1 MITDN
6 SGKSHDILLSNEKF
20 DPIELENRY
29 VHQVYDVI
37 ASEFSSTRHS
47 PWPSVVK
54 FIEAQSPDSLGVDVG
69 CGNGKYL
76 TASSKYYAAMKAST
90 SSTSVQCKSI
100 VATSNFI
107 PIAAMERSPKLAEI
121 VYNRGFDVVI
131 GDILRIP
138 YCSERFDFFLCIA
151 VIHHLSTMAR
161 RIEAVNELARIL
173 RVGGRGLI
181 QVWAKEQHG
190 ISKSEPSYYVNRKT
204 KTVCNVND
212 SPESLSKIVE
222 AVPGTYLP
230 LHVNGTEFQN
240 TDMLVPWKKKNYT
253 VTDQLKES
261 DQPLPNSMYGR
272 YYHLFVM
279 GELDDLISKVPALK
293 IDKSFYEQ
301 GNWVVHV
308 TKVV

>member
-1 MITDN
+1 MENTLFMKE
-6 SGKSHDILLSNEKF
+6 GF
-20 DPIELENRY
+20 DPNELEERF

-47 PWPSVVK
+47 PWPSVMK
-54 FIEAQSPDSLGVDVG
+54 FIEAQPPDSLGADIG

-76 TASSKYYAAMKAST
+76 TAVSSKYYTGMKTNKPLSN
-90 SSTSVQCKSI
+90 VQNKNL
-100 VATSNFI
+100 VGTNFI
-107 PIAAMERSPKLAEI
+107 PIAAMERSPNLAEI

-151 VIHHLSTMAR
+151 VIHHLSTLTR

-173 RVGGRGLI
+173 RVGGQGLI

-190 ISKSEPSYYVNRKT
+190 VSKSEPTYYVNRKI
-204 KTVCNVND
+204 KAVHGVNNSSD
-212 SPESLSKIVE
+212 SLSQVIE
-222 AVPGTYLP
+222 AVPGAYLP
-230 LHVNGTEFQN
+230 LHINGTEFRN
-240 TDMLVPWKKKNYT
+240 TDMLVPWKKKNYKA
-253 VTDQLKES
+253 VDQFMDS
-261 DQPLPNSMYGR
+261 NQSLPDSMHGR

-279 GELDDLISKVPALK
+279 GELDNLISQVPVLK

>member
-1 MITDN
+1 MTTDN
-6 SGKSHDILLSNEKF
+6 SGKSHNSLLSNVKF
-20 DPIELENRY
+20 DPIELEDRY

-47 PWPSVVK
+47 PWPSVLK
-54 FIEAQSPDSLGVDVG
+54 FIEAQPLNSLGADVG

-76 TASSKYYAAMKAST
+76 TASSKYYATMKAST

-121 VYNRGFDVVI
+121 VYNR
-131 GDILRIP
+131 
-138 YCSERFDFFLCIA
+138 A

-173 RVGGRGLI
+173 RVGGQGLI

-204 KTVCNVND
+204 KTMCNVDD

-222 AVPGTYLP
+222 AVPGTYLH

-240 TDMLVPWKKKNYT
+240 TDMLVPWKKKT
-253 VTDQLKES
+253 HKVTDQLKES
-261 DQPLPNSMYGR
+261 NQPLPNSMYGR

-279 GELDDLISKVPALK
+279 GELDDLISKVPVLK

-308 TKVV
+308 TKIV

>member
-1 MITDN
+1 MTSRYLSFSLI
-6 SGKSHDILLSNEKF
+6 SSYILPFK
-20 DPIELENRY
+20 
-29 VHQVYDVI
+29 
-37 ASEFSSTRHS
+37 
-47 PWPSVVK
+47 
-54 FIEAQSPDSLGVDVG
+54 
-69 CGNGKYL
+69 
-76 TASSKYYAAMKAST
+76 
-90 SSTSVQCKSI
+90 
-100 VATSNFI
+100 
-107 PIAAMERSPKLAEI
+107 
-121 VYNRGFDVVI
+121 
-131 GDILRIP
+131 
-138 YCSERFDFFLCIA
+138 
-151 VIHHLSTMAR
+151 
-161 RIEAVNELARIL
+161 
-173 RVGGRGLI
+173 
-181 QVWAKEQHG
+181 VWAKEQRG

-240 TDMLVPWKKKNYT
+240 TDMLVPWKKKNCK

-261 DQPLPNSMYGR
+261 NQPLPNSMYGR

-279 GELDDLISKVPALK
+279 GELDDLISKVPSLK